1 MAPEKGNC
9 PCCDAAADEYVLECD
24 KCKKWIHF
32 ACSKLPAYM
41 LVQFDRSSRF
51 YSCLTCVHERFM
63 NEFPKLHDTFEEVI
77 SKQNKTLRSMT
88 ADTSS
93 QTDPPPSD
101 AESEP
106 TQVDTPPLP
115 QPTHPPPTTDQQKD
129 TAQVTD
135 HQSNDQQDNV
145 DALPPKPTP
154 TPPNS
159 VILGLN
165 VVNSNESRESS
176 SANTVG
182 SQTEI
187 DANPD
192 GSIDGDRDVTCRFY
206 LQGRCKHGKMGKDCA
221 FKHPPM
227 CFKFVR
233 RGPSAC
239 SKGATCNYIHPK
251 LCNNALQTGKCYR
264 ITCKFYHIAGTLSE
278 DPSTIS
284 KRPNLMDIS
293 VFPPQPSSSN
303 ANVPPRQ
310 LPHHLPRPNQ
320 LATHQQNHPTYP
332 LPSEHPPQLRHPVPS
347 QPQPV
352 HTGYSHAGN
361 SQSQNPSRYA
371 PLQASQ
377 SQQRNVNPKPT
388 IQNPSSTPN
397 QLIQQGNHSP
407 DNDSAFTPIHPPTNS
422 PVFLEELRVV
432 KQLMSQMQQMQS
444 QLIQSMNYHYPL
456 LPGPNPA
463 L

>member
-1 MAPEKGNC
+1 MCFGRQLKSV
-9 PCCDAAADEYVLECD
+9 AALFL
-24 KCKKWIHF
+24 KLLWH
-32 ACSKLPAYM
+32 SKL
-41 LVQFDRSSRF
+41 
-51 YSCLTCVHERFM
+51 
-63 NEFPKLHDTFEEVI
+63 
-77 SKQNKTLRSMT
+77 
-88 ADTSS
+88 
-93 QTDPPPSD
+93 
-101 AESEP
+101 
-106 TQVDTPPLP
+106 
-115 QPTHPPPTTDQQKD
+115 
-129 TAQVTD
+129 
-135 HQSNDQQDNV
+135 
-145 DALPPKPTP
+145 
-154 TPPNS
+154 
-159 VILGLN
+159 
-165 VVNSNESRESS
+165 
-176 SANTVG
+176 
-182 SQTEI
+182 EI

-264 ITCKFYHIAGTLSE
+264 ITCKFYHIAGTLRE

-284 KRPNLMDIS
+284 KRPNLMDIP

-332 LPSEHPPQLRHPVPS
+332 LPSQHPPQLRHPNPS

-388 IQNPSSTPN
+388 IQNPSSTSN

-407 DNDSAFTPIHPPTNS
+407 VNDSAFTPIHSPTNS
-422 PVFLEELRVV
+422 SVFLEELRVV

-444 QLIQSMNYHYPL
+444 QLIQSMNYHYPP

>member
-1 MAPEKGNC
+1 MS
-9 PCCDAAADEYVLECD
+9 
-24 KCKKWIHF
+24 F
-32 ACSKLPAYM
+32 
-41 LVQFDRSSRF
+41 
-51 YSCLTCVHERFM
+51 
-63 NEFPKLHDTFEEVI
+63 HDTFEEVI

-159 VILGLN
+159 AILGLN

-192 GSIDGDRDVTCRFY
+192 GSIDGDHDVTCRFY

-233 RGPSAC
+233 IEVLVHVLKEQRVIIYTQSYVITH
-239 SKGATCNYIHPK
+239 SKQE
-251 LCNNALQTGKCYR
+251 NAIGSP
-264 ITCKFYHIAGTLSE
+264 A
-278 DPSTIS
+278 
-284 KRPNLMDIS
+284 
-293 VFPPQPSSSN
+293 
-303 ANVPPRQ
+303 
-310 LPHHLPRPNQ
+310 
-320 LATHQQNHPTYP
+320 
-332 LPSEHPPQLRHPVPS
+332 
-347 QPQPV
+347 
-352 HTGYSHAGN
+352 
-361 SQSQNPSRYA
+361 
-371 PLQASQ
+371 
-377 SQQRNVNPKPT
+377 
-388 IQNPSSTPN
+388 SSTT
-397 QLIQQGNHSP
+397 SP
-407 DNDSAFTPIHPPTNS
+407 AH
-422 PVFLEELRVV
+422 
-432 KQLMSQMQQMQS
+432 
-444 QLIQSMNYHYPL
+444 
-456 LPGPNPA
+456 
-463 L
+463 

>member
-1 MAPEKGNC
+1 MDDPKIC
-9 PCCDAAADEYVLECD
+9 PYCDLSAEEYCIQCD
-24 KCKKWIHF
+24 KCMKWIHY
-32 ACSKLPAYM
+32 ACSNLPVYTVIQ
-41 LVQFDRSSRF
+41 LHKSSRLF
-51 YSCLTCVHERFM
+51 SCSSCVHERFIGTYTDLYDKF
-63 NEFPKLHDTFEEVI
+63 NKI
-77 SKQNKTLRSMT
+77 IQAQNTTMKRPTGIITDDIHVDITNTSVASSTDENQDPALILTPHSHHSHT
-88 ADTSS
+88 A
-93 QTDPPPSD
+93 
-101 AESEP
+101 
-106 TQVDTPPLP
+106 TPPQSP
-115 QPTHPPPTTDQQKD
+115 SQPPAQLAPTIDQSTVPTGTNPILQ
-129 TAQVTD
+129 TE
-135 HQSNDQQDNV
+135 
-145 DALPPKPTP
+145 PTP
-154 TPPNS
+154 TGKPNL
-159 VILGLN
+159 VP
-165 VVNSNESRESS
+165 SS

-187 DANPD
+187 DAIPD

-227 CFKFVR
+227 CFKFIR

-264 ITCKFYHIAGTLSE
+264 ITCKFYHIAGTLRE

-284 KRPNLMDIS
+284 KRPNLMDIP

-332 LPSEHPPQLRHPVPS
+332 LPSQHPPQLRHPVPS

-407 DNDSAFTPIHPPTNS
+407 ANDSAFTPIHPPTNS